1 VAPLTEVIALIGQL
15 RAAKVAF
22 ELNLYS
28 GTEHGFSTPKDA
40 DEERA
45 DTESKV
51 AAARFFRQVFGL

>member
-1 VAPLTEVIALIGQL
+1 VAPLSQVTALIGQL

-28 GTEHGFSTPKDA
+28 GTEHGFSTPKGA

-51 AAARFFRQVFGL
+51 ASARFFKQVFGL